1 MSKGIQLEN
10 LLNEYLLDIRL
21 KNYSIRTLKS
31 VKNNNLLFF
40 AYLESEYGITTIEK
54 VSHVHLKAY
63 IKHKQTLGLK
73 ATYINSILRNVRMF
87 FNYLE
92 QEEYISNNYVKK
104 VSWQKEDRVIIK
116 SFTDKEVAKM
126 MKVYKFNSYISA
138 RNACIM
144 AMLFD
149 TGIRN
154 SELCHIK
161 LIDIKTNAILIYG
174 KGKKERFVPITPS
187 LAKIMLKYEQKR
199 SLFVKERY
207 EHQYYFLSQ
216 KGKLLTPE
224 AIERVV
230 KTCGKEAG
238 IRKEIRCSPHTCR
251 HYYAQAQLR
260 NGLDVYSVSRLLGHD
275 DIGITKRYLQSLED
289 EDVLNRAVQ
298 TSPLMNIK

>member
-1 MSKGIQLEN
+1 MSKGIPLEN

-21 KNYSIRTLKS
+21 KNYSVRTIKS

-40 AYLESEYGITTIEK
+40 AYLQSEYGITTIEK
-54 VSHVHLKAY
+54 VSHIHLKAY
-63 IKHKQTLGLK
+63 IKHKQVLGLK

-92 QEEYISNNYVKK
+92 QEEYITSNYIRK
-104 VSWQKEDRVIIK
+104 VNWQKEDHVIIK
-116 SFTDKEVAKM
+116 SFTDKEVVSM
-126 MKVYKFNSYISA
+126 MKVYRYNGYIEA

-149 TGIRN
+149 TGVRN

-161 LIDIKTNAILIYG
+161 LADIKTNAILIYG
-174 KGKKERFVPITPS
+174 KGRKERFVPISPG

-199 SLFVKERY
+199 NLFVKERY

-216 KGKLLTPE
+216 KGKVLTPE

-230 KTCGKEAG
+230 KTCGREAR
-238 IRKEIRCSPHTCR
+238 IRKEIRCSE
-251 HYYAQAQLR
+251 L
-260 NGLDVYSVSRLLGHD
+260 
-275 DIGITKRYLQSLED
+275 
-289 EDVLNRAVQ
+289 
-298 TSPLMNIK
+298 